1 MQPLAAARLPTSSEA
16 ASIRPRRTLR
26 FGDILLGIVL
36 ILMLTPFAFAVLTAI
51 RPAADV
57 ANDPLGLPTRVTA
70 ENVTTAFVQMNY
82 TQSLWNTVLILA
94 GTCILTIT
102 LGSMASYPLSRIAR
116 RWTRLTYQLFIVG
129 TSVPIWVLIAPLYL
143 FMRDVGLLGSFVG
156 VILIYTAGLLPVA
169 IFFYTSFIRQV
180 PTELEEAASIDG
192 AGPLRIFFLI
202 VFPLLGPM
210 TVTLIT
216 YIALSVWNDLIVPI
230 IFLQGI
236 ENGTIMSNAY
246 ALLNPLVVQP
256 TTLFPAILLGVI
268 PLLVLFAALQR
279 YVIAGLTSGAIK

>member
-1 MQPLAAARLPTSSEA
+1 MLNKVVTNRNV
-16 ASIRPRRTLR
+16 IMRRI
-26 FGDILLGIVL
+26 GDVLLGIVL
-36 ILMLTPFAFAVLTAI
+36 VLMLAPFAFAVLTAI

-57 ANDPLGLPTRVTA
+57 ANDPLGLPTRITA
-70 ENVTTAFVQMNY
+70 ENVATAFAQMNY
-82 TQSLWNTVLILA
+82 AQSLWNTVLILF
-94 GTCILTIT
+94 GTSVLTIT
-102 LGSMASYPLSRIAR
+102 LGSMASYPLSRIGK
-116 RWTRLTYQLFIVG
+116 RWTRLTYQLFIIG

-143 FMRDVGLLGSFVG
+143 FMRDLGLLGSFAG

-192 AGPLRIFFLI
+192 AGSLRIFFLI

-236 ENGTIMSNAY
+236 QNGTIMSNAY

-268 PLLVLFAALQR
+268 PLIVLFAVLQR

>member
-1 MQPLAAARLPTSSEA
+1 MTLDTAKTKGIDRRASLRGITIRLGDLLLA
-16 ASIRPRRTLR
+16 IVV
-26 FGDILLGIVL
+26 IVL
-36 ILMLTPFAFAVLTAI
+36 LAPFVFAALTAI

-70 ENVTTAFVQMNY
+70 ENITTAFTQMNY
-82 TQSLWNTVLILA
+82 TQSLCNTVLILA

-102 LGSMASYPLSRIAR
+102 LGSMASYPLSRIAK

-143 FMRDVGLLGSFVG
+143 FMRDVGLLGSFLG

-180 PTELEEAASIDG
+180 PTELEEAAAIDG

-202 VFPLLGPM
+202 MFPLLGPM

-216 YIALSVWNDLIVPI
+216 YIALSVWNDLIVPV

-236 ENGTIMSNAY
+236 QSGTIMSNAY

-256 TTLFPAILLGVI
+256 TTLFPAILLGVV
-268 PLLVLFAALQR
+268 PLIVLFALLQR
-279 YVIAGLTSGAIK
+279 YVIAGLTSGAVK